1 MPLRR
6 AMRGAFSLAAVASFP
21 ALVSAQP
28 SDPGEAPA
36 AVETIPVKALPSS
49 PEPTPS
55 ETAPQTLDAVV
66 VSAQKRE
73 QNAQDVPVSVTA
85 FSQRALDERNITNQI
100 SLQQAV
106 PGLDVNSLAQFTTIY
121 LRGVGS
127 DVFLNGDPS
136 VATYVDGIYF
146 PFAQSL
152 DQDFGA
158 VERLEVLKGPQ
169 GTLFGRNTTGGAISI
184 TTRAPSFEDDETS
197 LQLVYGNR
205 DTRNIRLHQNIPLTP
220 WLALSFSGYDN
231 RADPYYRGT
240 ANGEPLRQEFSR
252 GGRGKLR
259 IEPLENLDITLV
271 ASKQIQRGQGS
282 VFQLNTDPSPLF
294 ECPGGQ
300 QTPFCIQPQPGYEGA
315 LSEPTFLRF
324 NSNVGYGSVKYSA
337 PWLDVKLLGGH
348 QRANSI
354 FSYDFDGSPQS
365 LAAFD
370 QKSNFARVENLELQF
385 LSNESTPFGERFQ
398 WIAGVNYFKSKQG
411 FDPAALQLGG
421 LDLADT
427 RPGGVSLPAPLLAV
441 LDQLNVAIPN
451 DAGLAFKAILGTDSR
466 AGFVQ
471 GTVVIT
477 DYLSLTAG
485 GRYQSEDRFIV
496 DSRSGSINSDGSFT
510 TLFNWNEIGARDA
523 DGNTVPTN
531 KTTQSFS
538 PKGVLELRPFGKD
551 TLIYASYQEAQKS
564 ATYNTVALYQ
574 PPAFVRPEKLR
585 GHEVGLKTTLLDNLL
600 QFNLAAFRY
609 DISDLQVQF
618 ISLFQGG
625 AVSFENAGAASIRGL
640 DVDARIKVLPK
651 TIERLTL
658 TLAASLL
665 DGQYDDYTSA
675 SGFDPETGFFSSD
688 NDYTGNRTVRTPR
701 FSGTLGLAKSW
712 KVPGGR
718 LDLGGDL
725 YRNTGFDYAASNDP
739 RFKQA
744 DYTLYGARLGYRY
757 QPWGLSLSAYGRNLS
772 NRQYTQGLIATD
784 FGPNYSLA
792 PPRTVGLRLNW
803 DL

>member
-1 MPLRR
+1 MSLRR
-6 AMRGAFSLAAVASFP
+6 AVQRSAFAAAAAFSPLLAAQQAAP
-21 ALVSAQP
+21 
-28 SDPGEAPA
+28 DAPA
-36 AVETIPVKALPSS
+36 ETVATIAVQALPEET
-49 PEPTPS
+49 PPTTP
-55 ETAPQTLDAVV
+55 ETAPQQLDAVV
-66 VSAQKRE
+66 VTAQKRE
-73 QNAQDVPVSVTA
+73 QNAQDVPMAITA
-85 FSQRALDERNITNQI
+85 FNQKSLDNLNITNQV

-136 VATYVDGIYF
+136 VGTYVDGIYF

-184 TTRAPSFEDDETS
+184 TTRAPSFTDYETS

-231 RADPYYRGT
+231 RADPYYKGT

-259 IEPLENLDITLV
+259 IAPLENLDITLV

-294 ECPGGQ
+294 QCIAGI
-300 QTPFCIQPQPGYEGA
+300 QTPICIKPQTGYEGS
-315 LSEPTFLRF
+315 LSEPTFIRF
-324 NSNVGYGSVKYSA
+324 NSNVGYGTVKYTA

-348 QRANSI
+348 QRANST
-354 FSYDFDGSPQS
+354 FSYDFDGSPQAI
-365 LAAFD
+365 AAFD
-370 QKSNFARVENLELQF
+370 QKSNFARVDNLELQF
-385 LSNESTPFGERFQ
+385 LSNDTTPGSERFQ

-411 FDPAALQLGG
+411 FDPAALQLAGV
-421 LDLADT
+421 DLGDT
-427 RPGGVSLPAPLLAV
+427 RPGGISLPPILLTV
-441 LDQLNVAIPN
+441 LDQLNLPIPN
-451 DAGLAFKAILGTDSR
+451 DLGLGFHAILGTDSR
-466 AGFVQ
+466 AGYAQASFAV
-471 GTVVIT
+471 T
-477 DYLSLTAG
+477 DWLSLTAG
-485 GRYQSEDRFIV
+485 GRYQNEDRFIV
-496 DSRSGSINSDGSFT
+496 RSDSGLLNSDGSFT
-510 TLFNWNEIGARDA
+510 TLFDWKQIGPQDA
-523 DGNTVPTN
+523 DGNTVPSSN
-531 KTTQSFS
+531 TTKSFS
-538 PKGVLELRPFGKD
+538 PKGVIELRPFGKD

-564 ATYNTVALYQ
+564 ATYNTVALYL
-574 PPAFVRPEKLR
+574 PPTFVKPEKLR
-585 GHEVGLKTTLLDNLL
+585 GTEVGLKTTLFDGVV
-600 QFNLAAFRY
+600 QFNFAAFRY
-609 DISDLQVQF
+609 QIKDLQVQF

-640 DVDARIKVLPK
+640 DADTRIKIFPNTFDRLL
-651 TIERLTL
+651 LTL
-658 TLAASLL
+658 SASLL

-675 SGFDPETGFFSSD
+675 SGFDPQTGFFSSD

-701 FSGTLGLAKSW
+701 FTGTAGLSKSW

-718 LDLGGDL
+718 LELGGDV

-744 DYTLYGARLGYRY
+744 DYTLFGARIGYRY
-757 QPWGLSLSAYGRNLS
+757 QPWGLGITGFGRNLG
-772 NRQYTQGLIATD
+772 NKQYTQGLIATD

-792 PPRTVGLRLNW
+792 PPITYGVRLNL

>member
-1 MPLRR
+1 MDGTHPHHL
-6 AMRGAFSLAAVASFP
+6 AVAALSVLLLGSLPITAGAQESMP
-21 ALVSAQP
+21 ATV
-28 SDPGEAPA
+28 DTI
-36 AVETIPVKALPSS
+36 AVETL
-49 PEPTPS
+49 PTPPEAVGA
-55 ETAPQTLDAVV
+55 ETAVQQLDAVV

-73 QNAQDVPVSVTA
+73 QNAQDVPMAVSA
-85 FSQRALDERNITNQI
+85 FNQKSLDNLNITNQI

-169 GTLFGRNTTGGAISI
+169 GTLFGRNTTGGAISV
-184 TTRAPSFEDDETS
+184 TTKAPSFKDYESS

-231 RADPYYRGT
+231 RADPYYKGT

-259 IEPLENLDITLV
+259 IAPLDNLDITLV
-271 ASKQIQRGQGS
+271 AAKQIQRGQGS

-294 ECPGGQ
+294 QCVGGV
-300 QTPFCIQPQPGYEGA
+300 QTPTCIQPQTGYEGD

-324 NSNVGYGSVKYSA
+324 NSNVGYGSIKYSA

-348 QRANSI
+348 QRANST

-365 LAAFD
+365 IAAFD

-385 LSNESTPFGERFQ
+385 VSNDTTPLSERLQ
-398 WIAGVNYFKSKQG
+398 WIAGLNYFKSKQG
-411 FDPAALQLGG
+411 FDPAALQLAG
-421 LDLADT
+421 LDLTDT
-427 RPGGVSLPAPLLAV
+427 RPGGLSLPAPLLTV
-441 LDQLNVAIPN
+441 LDQLNLAIPN
-451 DAGLAFKAILGTDSR
+451 DLGLAFHAILGTDSR

-471 GTVVIT
+471 ARFALT

-496 DSRSGSINSDGSFT
+496 RSDSGALNSDGSFT
-510 TLFNWNEIGARDA
+510 TLFDWKEIGPQDA
-523 DGNTVPTN
+523 DGNTVPSSSNT
-531 KTTQSFS
+531 KSFS
-538 PKGVLELRPFGKD
+538 PKGVIELRPFGAD

-564 ATYNTVALYQ
+564 ATYNTVALYL
-574 PPAFVRPEKLR
+574 PPAFVKPEKIK
-585 GHEVGLKTTLLDNLL
+585 GSEVGLKTTLFDGAL

-609 DISDLQVQF
+609 DIRDLQVQF

-625 AVSFENAGAASIRGL
+625 AVSFENAGAASVRGL
-640 DVDARIKVLPK
+640 DAESRIKIFPQIFDRLL
-651 TIERLTL
+651 LTL
-658 TLAASLL
+658 GASLL

-675 SGFDPETGFFSSD
+675 SGFDPQTGFFGSD
-688 NDYTGNRTVRTPR
+688 NDYTGNRTVRTPK
-701 FSGTLGLAKSW
+701 FTGTVGLSKSW

-718 LDLGGDL
+718 LEIGGDL

-739 RFKQA
+739 RFGQPG
-744 DYTLYGARLGYRY
+744 YTLYGARIGYRY
-757 QPWGLSLSAYGRNLS
+757 QPWGLSLTGYGRNLG

-792 PPRTVGLRLNW
+792 PPITYGLRLNL